1 MKTIRFIDCGANIGQ
16 SIDWALDTF
25 KNYDLH
31 IDSFEPLPLNFNV
44 LTEKYSDVSNVTL
57 HQAAVSSVDG
67 TATFYC
73 QNWGAR
79 TGSSLVKGKSSTTPN
94 DTCEVT
100 TINILR
106 WLDENINENETIIL
120 KIDVEGAE
128 FELLP
133 VLLDNNLQNTVKHW
147 LVEFHHGKV
156 PTSNKEIEQRLQESV
171 EHLFDW
177 GKMDQV
183 EEFKSQLRSLV

>member
-1 MKTIRFIDCGANIGQ
+1 MKKIRFVDCGANIGQ

-25 KNYDLH
+25 KNYDLQ
-31 IDSFEPLPLNFNV
+31 IDSFEPLPLNFNI
-44 LTEKYSDVSNVTL
+44 LQENYSNISIVTL
-57 HQAAVSSVDG
+57 HQAAISSEDG

-73 QNWGAR
+73 QKWGAR
-79 TGSSLVKGKSSTTPN
+79 TGSSLVRGKSSTSTS
-94 DTCEVT
+94 DTCEVAT
-100 TINILR
+100 VNLLR
-106 WLDENINENETIIL
+106 WLNENIQDDETIIL

-133 VLLDNNLQNTVKHW
+133 VLLDNNLQERVKHW

-156 PTSNKEIEQRLQESV
+156 PTSNKQIETRLEESV
-171 EHLFDW
+171 QHLFDW

-183 EEFKSQLRSLV
+183 GEFKQQLRDLL